1 MWSTAGGILSVITG
15 ELAFRYV
22 TYILRY
28 ASWTHSSCTYSC
40 RTSER
45 YRQEMPSPKSGGQTV
60 LDETE
65 LQARI
70 SVCRGCDERVRP
82 LFEDARSLQSL
93 CKLVITCTMRLG
105 AEREL
110 LRLAL
115 GHRSVR
121 NAVQAG
127 KEIINLVYQRTS
139 EENPLIISLK

>member
-1 MWSTAGGILSVITG
+1 
-15 ELAFRYV
+15 
-22 TYILRY
+22 
-28 ASWTHSSCTYSC
+28 
-40 RTSER
+40 
-45 YRQEMPSPKSGGQTV
+45 MPSPKFGGQTV

-115 GHRSVR
+115 GHRSAG

-127 KEIINLVYQRTS
+127 KEITNLVYQRTS
-139 EENPLIISLK
+139 EEHPPIISLK